1 MKITKVTP
9 MLIDKYMFV
18 EVETDAGWAFIHRS
32 WPTEPPIVSS
42 DAVDPAVQ
50 VGVTASRRLNDTV
63 VESFVAMLRETP
75 YRPALSEEEALSV
88 LQENWEMRY
97 DPNVIEQFIALKQV
111 DQGPLDIDSLLVGQA
126 PV

>member
-1 MKITKVTP
+1 
-9 MLIDKYMFV
+9 
-18 EVETDAGWAFIHRS
+18 
-32 WPTEPPIVSS
+32 
-42 DAVDPAVQ
+42 
-50 VGVTASRRLNDTV
+50 
-63 VESFVAMLRETP
+63 MLRETP

>member
-1 MKITKVTP
+1 M
-9 MLIDKYMFV
+9 
-18 EVETDAGWAFIHRS
+18 
-32 WPTEPPIVSS
+32 VS
-42 DAVDPAVQ
+42 
-50 VGVTASRRLNDTV
+50 V
-63 VESFVAMLRETP
+63 VESFVAMLRQTP

-111 DQGPLDIDSLLVGQA
+111 DQGPVDIDSLLVGQA